1 MPTIIR
7 NTRLFNR
14 QPDAP
19 TVDLTVDDGRIAAIA
34 PSTSGTDATAA
45 EAEGTSDAEAT
56 PASGTDVIDAAG
68 YVVMP
73 SLGDVHAHLDSNRL
87 GQTFRPHTAGSSLH
101 SLIMNDRANWRHG
114 ERSAYDQAVYAA
126 SLIAAS
132 GATRIRTHAQID
144 SDCRLER
151 FDALMAAKETLA
163 GIVDME
169 IVAFPQAGLLR
180 GADAPA
186 FVAQGL
192 EAGADLIGG
201 LDPTTYDR
209 DPKTHLDMVFGW
221 AEKYGIGIDIHLH
234 ERGTVGVFTLE
245 EIIARTE
252 AAGMQGQVT
261 VSHCFVLGSVADR
274 EQRRL
279 AEMLAA
285 NQIAV
290 TTVAPAGTVLPLK
303 LLAEAGVRV
312 GLGEDGQRDYWSPY
326 GDGDVLRR
334 VWQLAFTNGFRADA
348 DIEHCLDVASRG
360 GRHVVEQIP
369 HAPSGDLSSD
379 AEAGLAVGAPADLL
393 LVKADTVTAAIM
405 DCPGERLVFKSGK
418 LIARN
423 GKLTG

>member
-1 MPTIIR
+1 MPTIL
-7 NTRLFNR
+7 TGARLFNR
-14 QPDAP
+14 APDADP
-19 TVDLTVDDGRIAAIA
+19 VDITLDDGTIAAIA
-34 PSTSGTDATAA
+34 PAA
-45 EAEGTSDAEAT
+45 EAA
-56 PASGTDVIDAAG
+56 PASTADVIDATG

-101 SLIMNDRANWRHG
+101 ELIMNDRANWRHG

-126 SLIAAS
+126 SRMVAS

-144 SDCRLER
+144 SDCQLER
-151 FDALMAAKETLA
+151 FEALHAAKETLA

-180 GADAPA
+180 DADAPRY
-186 FVAQGL
+186 VEQGL
-192 EAGADLIGG
+192 AAGADLIGG

-221 AEKYGIGIDIHLH
+221 AEKYGLGIDIHLH
-234 ERGTVGVFTLE
+234 ERGTVGVFSLE
-245 EIIARTE
+245 EIIARTQ
-252 AAGMQGQVT
+252 AAGMQGKVT
-261 VSHCFVLGSVADR
+261 VSHCFVLGSVAER

-290 TTVAPAGTVLPLK
+290 TTVAPAGTVLPLGM
-303 LLAEAGVRV
+303 LAETGVRV

-360 GRHVVEQIP
+360 GRHILDGVP
-369 HAPSGDLSSD
+369 HAPAGDVTSD

-393 LVKADTVTAAIM
+393 LAKADTVTAAIM
-405 DCPGERLVFKSGK
+405 DCPDERFVFKAGR